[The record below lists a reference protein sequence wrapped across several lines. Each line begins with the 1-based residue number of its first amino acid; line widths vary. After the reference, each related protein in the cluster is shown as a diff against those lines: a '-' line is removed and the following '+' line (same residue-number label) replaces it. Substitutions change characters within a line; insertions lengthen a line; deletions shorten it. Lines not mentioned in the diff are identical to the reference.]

1 MAELMNKNKPVND
14 DSDQDCCSDS
24 ADSLDSEGYDKQD
37 PYAATA
43 KKIEKRNKMVT
54 DFHQRPLVRASK
66 SIIENKENLTYFEKH
81 TLKYVVCFGLLGYL
95 VY

>member
-1 MAELMNKNKPVND
+1 MAELMNKNKPIKD

-54 DFHQRPLVRASK
+54 DFH
-66 SIIENKENLTYFEKH
+66 
-81 TLKYVVCFGLLGYL
+81 
-95 VY
+95 